1 MKGCDDMSKKH
12 ARIFLALMTAVCLV
26 GAWWVPVY
34 LPLSETVNYGCLA
47 HKLCYDSG
55 HPGAWR
61 TLDNTP
67 QMEQL
72 TFLLRGAALRQTFNL
87 SYGTVTLHEPGDLI
101 VDLDINDLA
110 EPTPNLYAVRIWRTR
125 GTPSAAIRTTDG
137 RTYRILDPAPLLDF
151 LENEVEFE

>member
-1 MKGCDDMSKKH
+1 MISSISSHLKGRDYMSKKH
-12 ARIFLALMTAVCLV
+12 ARIFLVLMTAVCLA

-87 SYGTVTLHEPGDLI
+87 SYGTVTLHEPGDL
-101 VDLDINDLA
+101 A
-110 EPTPNLYAVRIWRTR
+110 EPTPDLYAVRIWRTR